1 MTPYEFGRRAAM
13 QKIAVYPEEYEA
25 SGMLGALGG
34 GAAGAVGGG
43 YLGHQLAQHL
53 GQSTRTLGLPGT
65 GVGENMFTHNT
76 GPLVG
81 ELLGGLGGAAV
92 GGAMGHHGGHLSA
105 LRKSP
110 PPRRLVQDQA
120 QDSSA
125 LMRYLLEQSQGQ
137 GQQGPV

>member
-1 MTPYEFGRRAAM
+1 
-13 QKIAVYPEEYEA
+13 
-25 SGMLGALGG
+25 
-34 GAAGAVGGG
+34 
-43 YLGHQLAQHL
+43 
-53 GQSTRTLGLPGT
+53 
-65 GVGENMFTHNT
+65 MFTHNT